1 MSVTRSEEE
10 MLKFLAGQNS
20 IWSICGR
27 DVLTA
32 FDLSPFTQIYDLG
45 GEHQQIFFKKLN
57 YFFKLE
63 EGK

>member
-1 MSVTRSEEE
+1 MGYISELHFSICCVFVTRSEEE

-45 GEHQQIFFKKLN
+45 GEHQ
-57 YFFKLE
+57 
-63 EGK
+63 

>member
-1 MSVTRSEEE
+1 MSYISELHFSICCACVTRSEEE

-45 GEHQQIFFKKLN
+45 GEHQ
-57 YFFKLE
+57 
-63 EGK
+63 